1 MFADTPLVPRAP
13 SVWSPA
19 EKACCRGFTL
29 IELLIVIAMIFTL
42 VAIGYPIYGTALE
55 KAKVARAIAD
65 IRVLSTEIGTYQLF
79 DGGLPLSLADIG
91 RATFKDPYGNPYEYL
106 NFAAPKGQC
115 QSNKD
120 DEDDDDDDDE
130 DKNQGQCQGQGG
142 NSGIGQARKD
152 RFLVPL
158 NSDYDLY
165 SKGQDGESVAPL
177 TAAKSRDDII
187 RANDGGFIGL
197 ASEY

>member
-1 MFADTPLVPRAP
+1 MHTHCSDKRIHARLPVLQ
-13 SVWSPA
+13 WSHDRSPG

-42 VAIGYPIYGTALE
+42 VAIGTPIYVSALE

-65 IRVLSTEIGTYQLF
+65 IRVVSAEIGEYQLF
-79 DGGLPLSLADIG
+79 NRGLPLSLADTG

-106 NFAAPKGQC
+106 NFCIKKNKKGKCKNPKG
-115 QSNKD
+115 K
-120 DEDDDDDDDE
+120 
-130 DKNQGQCQGQGG
+130 
-142 NSGIGQARKD
+142 ARKD
-152 RFLVPL
+152 RFLVPI

-165 SKGQDGESVAPL
+165 SKGQDGDSVAAL

-197 ASEY
+197 ASGY

>member
-1 MFADTPLVPRAP
+1 MHTHCSDKRIHARLPVLQ
-13 SVWSPA
+13 WSHDRSPG

-42 VAIGYPIYGTALE
+42 VAIGTPIYVTALE

-65 IRVLSTEIGTYQLF
+65 IRVVSAEIGEYQLF
-79 DGGLPLSLADIG
+79 NRGLPLSLADTG
-91 RATFKDPYGNPYEYL
+91 RANFLDPYGNPYEYF
-106 NFAAPKGQC
+106 NFTAAA
-115 QSNKD
+115 
-120 DEDDDDDDDE
+120 
-130 DKNQGQCQGQGG
+130 QGQGG
-142 NSGIGQARKD
+142 QGQGGGGGGGGGIVGQARKD
-152 RFLVPL
+152 RFLVPI

-165 SKGQDGESVAPL
+165 SKGQDGDSVAAL

-197 ASEY
+197 ASGY